1 MNRLLIPFR
10 LPARLML
17 PGIVLALCVLH
28 LGSCKPAAR
37 EQTAVAW
44 DTVTCSYFTVCTPV
58 ALQQDL
64 YAEARQPQE
73 VKQNLAACDYRTG
86 QTPDGRFQVVTN
98 VMEYNAG
105 IVCSLA
111 HAAEGAA
118 QGMVHAADVSG
129 FTFTQRDTTV
139 TARPAVIQQ
148 CRWKEGR
155 REWASKSLIAAE
167 GSVLWQFIVI
177 YTPGKEA
184 AADADRLLKSIRLV
198 R

>member
-1 MNRLLIPFR
+1 MNRAFFLYR
-10 LPARLML
+10 LPQRLFL
-17 PGIVLALCVLH
+17 PSIILVLSVLH
-28 LGSCKPAAR
+28 LGSCRPAAR
-37 EQTAVAW
+37 EMATAW
-44 DTVTCSYFTVCTPV
+44 DTVTCAYFTMCTPV
-58 ALQQDL
+58 ALHQDP

-73 VKQNLAACDYRTG
+73 VKQNLMACDYRTG

-98 VMEYNAG
+98 VMAYKPG

-118 QGMVHAADVSG
+118 QGMAHAESVTG

-139 TARPAVIQQ
+139 MARPAVIQQ

-155 REWASKSLIAAE
+155 QERAARSLMAAE
-167 GSVLWQFIVI
+167 GPMLWQFIVI
-177 YTPGKEA
+177 YAPGREA
-184 AADADRLLKSIRLV
+184 AADAERLLKSVRLT